1 MKLVLFLVLL
11 VNPSTNAADQLN
23 VYTRQRFS
31 DESKPEQFRTLFNR
45 NQNEFRRLGDTP
57 GKGYASFK
65 I

>member
-23 VYTRQRFS
+23 VYTRQGFS
-31 DESKPEQFRTLFNR
+31 DESKPEKFRTLFNRNR

-57 GKGYASFK
+57 GKEHAIF
-65 I
+65 